1 VRSRWAILW
10 GTTAKETDLNALKT
24 MSLAAAV
31 LVGLAGTATTQDGAP
46 ASRRRPP
53 PPSQED
59 LVAKRAEKLAK
70 DFLKKA
76 DWITDYDQAR
86 AAAKKSDKLI
96 FAYFTRSYAR

>member
-1 VRSRWAILW
+1 V
-10 GTTAKETDLNALKT
+10 NVLKT
-24 MSLAAAV
+24 MPLAAAV
-31 LVGLAGTATTQDGAP
+31 LVGFAGVAATQDEPAAPRRVQTMP
-46 ASRRRPP
+46 ASRPQP
-53 PPSQED
+53 TQQD